1 MACQDAHMSRNS
13 KSPFRRST
21 PIAPR
26 VAIVTGGASGIGRAL
41 CAALIGRGASVVL
54 ADIDEAAAQRTAA
67 ELGPL
72 AKAAA
77 VDVTDRSA
85 MIALVGRVVEEHGH
99 LDLFVNNAG
108 IGIGGPAESMTERHW
123 KKVIELNLGGVVNG
137 VDAAYPVM
145 LHQGF
150 GTILNTASLAGLVPS
165 PEMVPYAATK
175 HAVVGLSLALR
186 VEAAA
191 HGIRVSALCP
201 GFVDTP
207 LLDTLYEPPAGFGDT
222 RERVR
227 TFQPRLLDA
236 DKVAQRALRG
246 LDRNQPLIVVGAFGH
261 LIWRATRL
269 SPALATS
276 VAAHLA
282 AREKS
287 K

>member
-1 MACQDAHMSRNS
+1 M
-13 KSPFRRST
+13 P
-21 PIAPR
+21 
-26 VAIVTGGASGIGRAL
+26 
-41 CAALIGRGASVVL
+41 
-54 ADIDEAAAQRTAA
+54 
-67 ELGPL
+67 

-123 KKVIELNLGGVVNG
+123 KKAIELNLGGVVNG

-145 LHQGF
+145 LQQGF

-201 GFVDTP
+201 GFV
-207 LLDTLYEPPAGFGDT
+207 DT